1 MKNKNNFYILN
12 NIIYNIY
19 NMENFE
25 EMKLQLLLDLKHI
38 VPNVCASLFMSDP
51 DNNYVLREPLCHPP
65 HFTQMENRYM
75 LVRDKDFS
83 DWITRRKNPFII
95 RMSDMIED
103 EEREQTEYYKLAYE
117 PYGVHH
123 VVYVTIASRNQTL
136 GLLALYRKKED
147 EDFDEGDIFWL
158 ELLNE
163 HLNQRFYQEV
173 GIKEK
178 SGAMAPDEY
187 QLMQTYQLTMR
198 ELEIVHL
205 ILEGKTNDQI
215 WLSLGISLNTLKK
228 HLQNIYRKTG
238 VKSRKSL
245 MTLLAPQYGDR
256 PSTRRSPFAPPHRP
270 PFQYL

>member
-1 MKNKNNFYILN
+1 MK
-12 NIIYNIY
+12 
-19 NMENFE
+19 
-25 EMKLQLLLDLKHI
+25 KLGKLLIFGAAIGSAAAATYYYLAKKDANL
-38 VPNVCASLFMSDP
+38 
-51 DNNYVLREPLCHPP
+51 PLA
-65 HFTQMENRYM
+65 E
-75 LVRDKDFS
+75 
-83 DWITRRKNPFII
+83 
-95 RMSDMIED
+95 
-103 EEREQTEYYKLAYE
+103 
-117 PYGVHH
+117 
-123 VVYVTIASRNQTL
+123 
-136 GLLALYRKKED
+136 ED

-198 ELEIVHL
+198 ELEIVRL
-205 ILEGKTNDQI
+205 ILAGKTNDQI

-270 PFQYL
+270 PFQHL